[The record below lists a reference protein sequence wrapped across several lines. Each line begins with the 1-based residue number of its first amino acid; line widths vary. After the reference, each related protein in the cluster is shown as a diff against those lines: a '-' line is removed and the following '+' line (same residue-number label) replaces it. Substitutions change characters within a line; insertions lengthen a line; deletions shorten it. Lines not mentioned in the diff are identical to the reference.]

1 MNMLNLL
8 QTVRDA
14 IFPAIMFAVMALGTL
29 VSSPKAEVYNP
40 NGVPISSSEWA
51 ETSPDSAKVTVKDAL
66 SNSGNATVVAGV
78 TNSGAAPYLNLFGS
92 DGAGSIWWPSADGGN
107 AEIQLQIRN
116 ASGSVTTACTVT
128 SKKDT
133 AGKFATTCQ

>member
-66 SNSGNATVVAGV
+66 SNSGNATVVAG
-78 TNSGAAPYLNLFGS
+78 
-92 DGAGSIWWPSADGGN
+92 
-107 AEIQLQIRN
+107 
-116 ASGSVTTACTVT
+116 
-128 SKKDT
+128 
-133 AGKFATTCQ
+133 